1 MNRREAHRREE
12 GHFLAKKKK
21 KAHAKA
27 WEPKGSQNAGR
38 IWRALRM
45 DCVSRARVR
54 QAETGRGLGS
64 LTVYL
69 QSFLKSCGTSLKS
82 VTQRNDII
90 RFLFSR
96 GILLAGWL
104 ANVLGTGQP
113 GFGEECEETTKQ
125 AGGGGWS
132 PG

>member
-1 MNRREAHRREE
+1 
-12 GHFLAKKKK
+12 
-21 KAHAKA
+21 
-27 WEPKGSQNAGR
+27 
-38 IWRALRM
+38 M

-113 GFGEECEETTKQ
+113 GFGENVRRLPSKPG
-125 AGGGGWS
+125 AGVGLRDRPAAVRRELDEFIRHGWNRQH
-132 PG
+132 GEVGYRRGRRVNCHW